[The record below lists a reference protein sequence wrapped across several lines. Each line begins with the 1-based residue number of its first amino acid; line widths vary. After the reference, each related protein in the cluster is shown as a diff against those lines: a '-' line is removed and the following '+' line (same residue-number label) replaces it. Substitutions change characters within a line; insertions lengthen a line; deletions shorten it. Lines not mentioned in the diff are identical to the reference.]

1 MSRKWQI
8 AKYLLADV
16 ITSAAAWALLFIYR
30 KEVLE
35 PSKFGYKIDLTFDNN
50 FWYGLMLIPTFWV
63 VLYALSGQYNDL
75 RRRHRIKELGNTLLL
90 SIIGCL
96 IVFFVLL
103 LDDQIASYK
112 SYYLLLFVYFFS
124 HFGINFFVRIILT
137 SKTVKKVHR
146 REIGFNTIIV
156 GGSQNGVEIYNE
168 INQIRN
174 YPGYRFVGFVSMN
187 GGKNDAL
194 LSLGLNCL
202 GNIKNVPQIISE
214 HGIEEVIVALES
226 SEHKQLEQ
234 VINLLDETDARVK
247 IIPDMYDIMS
257 GSVKMNSIFGI
268 PLIEVNTAIMM
279 PWQFSLKRF
288 FDIFISIFAIIFL
301 SPIFITVGLLVK
313 LTSSGP
319 MLFKQE
325 RIGQYKKPFMI
336 YKFRSML
343 VDAEKDGPQLSS
355 SNDSRI
361 TPIGK
366 FLRKTRLDEFPQFF
380 NVLKGDMSMVGPRPE
395 RQFFIDQ
402 IIKQAPHYAHLHK
415 VKPGITSWGQ
425 VKYGYAE
432 NVKQMIQR
440 LKFDVL
446 YIENM
451 SFAMDLKIL
460 FYTVLTVL
468 KGSGK

>member
-1 MSRKWQI
+1 
-8 AKYLLADV
+8 LA
-16 ITSAAAWALLFIYR
+16 
-30 KEVLE
+30 
-35 PSKFGYKIDLTFDNN
+35 
-50 FWYGLMLIPTFWV
+50 LIPIFWII
-63 VLYALSGQYNDL
+63 LYALSGQYNDVF
-75 RRRHRIKELGNTLLL
+75 RRHRIKELGNTLLL
-90 SIIGCL
+90 SIIGSL

-103 LDDQIASYK
+103 LDDQIANYK
-112 SYYLLLFVYFFS
+112 SYYLLLFFYFAA
-124 HFGINFFVRIILT
+124 HFGLNFIVRIYLT
-137 SKTVKKVHR
+137 SKTVKRVHR
-146 REIGFNTIIV
+146 KIIGFNTIII
-156 GGSQNGVEIYNE
+156 GGSTNGVDIFNE
-168 INQIRN
+168 ISQIKN
-174 YPGYRFVGFVSMN
+174 SPGYRFVGFVSMN
-187 GGKNDAL
+187 GGKNDPL
-194 LSLGLNCL
+194 LQLGLTCL
-202 GNIKNVPQIISE
+202 GNVKNIQQIIKD
-214 HGIEEVIVALES
+214 HQIEEVIIALES

-234 VINLLDETDARVK
+234 VITLLDETDVRIK

-257 GSVKMNSIFGI
+257 GSVKMNSIFGV
-268 PLIEVNTAIMM
+268 PLIEVNTSIMM
-279 PWQFSLKRF
+279 PWQFSLKRI
-288 FDIFISIFAIIFL
+288 FDVFVSIFAIIFL
-301 SPIFITVGLLVK
+301 SPVFIIVGLLVK
-313 LTSSGP
+313 YTSKGP

-325 RIGQYKKPFMI
+325 RIGLYKTPFLI
-336 YKFRSML
+336 YKFRSMS

-355 SNDSRI
+355 DSDNRI

-402 IIKQAPHYAHLHK
+402 IVKEAPHYAHLHK

-432 NVKQMIQR
+432 NVKQMVQR
-440 LKFDVL
+440 LKYDVL

>member
-1 MSRKWQI
+1 MNYTRQI
-8 AKYLLADV
+8 AKYIIADV
-16 ITSAAAWALLFIYR
+16 ITSALAWALLFIYR

-35 PSKFGYKIDLTFDNN
+35 PTKYGYNVDIDFDTN
-50 FWYGLMLIPTFWV
+50 FWLGLIIIPCFWL

-75 RRRHRIKELGNTLLL
+75 FRRYRVKELGSTLLL
-90 SIIGCL
+90 SIIGSL

-112 SYYLLLFVYFFS
+112 SYYLLLLVYFTA
-124 HFGINFFVRIILT
+124 HFGLNFFVRIYLT

-146 REIGFNTIIV
+146 KIIGFNTIIV
-156 GGSQNGVEIYNE
+156 GGSINGVEIFKE
-168 INQIRN
+168 INQLKHH
-174 YPGYRFVGFVSMN
+174 PGYRFMGFVSMN
-187 GGKNDAL
+187 GGKNDPL
-194 LSLGLNCL
+194 LELGLTCL
-202 GNIKNVPQIISE
+202 GNIKDVQQIINT
-214 HGIEEVIVALES
+214 HKIEEVIIALES

-234 VINLLDETDARVK
+234 VINLLDETEVRTK

-257 GSVKMNSIFGI
+257 GSVKMNSIFGV
-268 PLIEVNTAIMM
+268 PLIEVNTSIMR
-279 PWQFSLKRF
+279 PWQFSIKRL
-288 FDIFISIFAIIFL
+288 FDIFVSVFALIFL
-301 SPIFITVGLLVK
+301 SPVFITVALLVK
-313 LTSSGP
+313 FTSKGP
-319 MLFKQE
+319 VFFKQE
-325 RIGQYKKPFMI
+325 RIGHFKRPFLI
-336 YKFRSML
+336 YKFRSMFI
-343 VDAEKDGPQLSS
+343 DAEKDGPQLSS
-355 SNDSRI
+355 SQDNRI
-361 TPIGK
+361 TRVGK

-402 IIKQAPHYAHLHK
+402 IVKEAPHYTHLHK

-460 FYTVLTVL
+460 FYTILTVL

>member
-1 MSRKWQI
+1 MNYVKQI
-8 AKYLLADV
+8 TKYVFAD
-16 ITSAAAWALLFIYR
+16 IISSSLAWALLFVYR

-35 PSKFGYKIDLTFDNN
+35 PSKFGYRIDLDFDTN
-50 FWYGLMLIPTFWV
+50 FWLGLLLIPIFWII
-63 VLYALSGQYNDL
+63 LYALSGQYNDIY
-75 RRRHRIKELGNTLLL
+75 RRHRIKELGNTLLL
-90 SIIGCL
+90 SIIGSL

-103 LDDQIASYK
+103 LDDQIANYK
-112 SYYLLLFVYFFS
+112 SYYLLLFFYFTA
-124 HFGINFFVRIILT
+124 HFGLNFIVRIYLT
-137 SKTVKKVHR
+137 SKTVKRVHR
-146 REIGFNTIIV
+146 KIIGFNTIII
-156 GGSQNGVEIYNE
+156 GGSNNGVDIFNE
-168 INQIRN
+168 INLIKN
-174 YPGYRFVGFVSMN
+174 SPGYRFLGFVSMN
-187 GGKNDAL
+187 GGKNDPL
-194 LSLGLNCL
+194 LKLNLSCL
-202 GNIKNVPQIISE
+202 GNVKDIQQIIKE
-214 HGIEEVIVALES
+214 HQIEEVIIALES

-234 VINLLDETDARVK
+234 VITLLDETDVRVK

-257 GSVKMNSIFGI
+257 GSVKMNSIFGV
-268 PLIEVNTAIMM
+268 PLIEVNTSIMQ
-279 PWQFSLKRF
+279 PWQFSLKRI
-288 FDIFISIFAIIFL
+288 FDVFISIFAIIFL
-301 SPIFITVGLLVK
+301 SPVFIIVGVLVK
-313 LTSSGP
+313 YTSKGP

-325 RIGQYKKPFMI
+325 RIGLYKAPFLI
-336 YKFRSML
+336 YKFRSMS
-343 VDAEKDGPQLSS
+343 VDAEKNGPQLSS
-355 SNDSRI
+355 DTDNRI

-402 IIKQAPHYAHLHK
+402 IVKEAPHYAHLHK

-432 NVKQMIQR
+432 NVKQMVQR
-440 LKFDVL
+440 LKYDVL